1 MCQLRSGAVVAGD
14 LIYAIPLQAHVVLVV
29 DVFAGA
35 LDESTLGTVG
45 GQWAWQCG
53 VLGADGRVYAIPSF
67 ADDVLV
73 IDAPAYEAAWR
84 RNATA
89 MRVPGRTVAG
99 AAARCDELGAT
110 TLALASTVLAI
121 ALICVARFV
130 AKWRRQREPE
140 PGGGASPPGPRSST
154 RLV

>member
-1 MCQLRSGAVVAGD
+1 M
-14 LIYAIPLQAHVVLVV
+14 VLVV

-45 GQWAWQCG
+45 GPWAWQCG

-99 AAARCDELGAT
+99 AAARCELGAT
-110 TLALASTVLAI
+110 TVALASTVLAI